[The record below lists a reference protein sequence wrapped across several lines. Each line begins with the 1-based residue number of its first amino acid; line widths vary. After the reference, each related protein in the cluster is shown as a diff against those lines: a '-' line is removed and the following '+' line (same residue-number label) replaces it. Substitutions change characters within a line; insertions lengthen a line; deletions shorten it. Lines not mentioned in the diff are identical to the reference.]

1 MPTYK
6 TQTVILKIK
15 DLGEFDQLVT
25 FYTKD
30 FGKLALIAKSIKKPT
45 AKLKEQLALFN
56 LAKIKIAQGK
66 TIDKLATIFVT
77 ESFLKI
83 KSSLGK
89 TAAGFMI
96 LEIMDK
102 LITGQQKDEG
112 LWQLLLGVL
121 DYLESLTVDSRD
133 RSATVPTIK
142 KIQICLAIFQIKML
156 KNLGFEPNLYQCVK
170 CRKKLQPQA
179 NVFCLKQGG
188 ILCYQCSNLNNKT
201 GFNKQKLSWQKSNTN
216 QANPGFPARACAER
230 QRSTRN
236 DKDFSNAQYYSHSHH
251 LIPLSATTI
260 KLWRFLTNQSLKR
273 MPPIK
278 ISPAILNQLSQVLTS
293 FLECT
298 SSQQLHSWQF
308 YRKIIKSST
317 N

>member
-6 TQTVILKIK
+6 TRGIILKIK

-56 LAKIKIAQGK
+56 LAKIKSAQGR

-179 NVFCLKQGG
+179 NVFCLKQSGV
-188 ILCYQCSNLNNKT
+188 LCRRCFNNKT
-201 GFNKQKLSWQKSNTN
+201 QT
-216 QANPGFPARACAER
+216 A
-230 QRSTRN
+230 
-236 DKDFSNAQYYSHSHH
+236 
-251 LIPLSATTI
+251 IPLSPTSI
-260 KLWRFLTNQSLKR
+260 KLWRFLSSQSLKTL
-273 MPPIK
+273 PPIK
-278 ISPAILNQLSQVLTS
+278 ISPAILNQINQVLIR
-293 FLECT
+293 FLEYT
-298 SSQQLHSWQF
+298 SSQQLHSWYF
-308 YRKIIKSST
+308 YRKIITRYKICLT
-317 N
+317 